1 METTR
6 QQKYARLLQKELG
19 DIFQADIKGL
29 FQGAFITVTQVRI
42 TPDLAIARVY
52 LSFLAAKDPKGLLD
66 EIEDQK
72 KAVRNELGKRIGKQ
86 VRIIPTLSFY
96 LDDSAEY
103 AAHIDK
109 LMAGI
114 EIPPADKD
122 YNIPDDQ
129 DED

>member
-103 AAHIDK
+103 AANIDK
-109 LMAGI
+109 LMATI
-114 EIPPADKD
+114 EIPPADKN